1 MSEIHIYALKYTCT
15 YLHVNR
21 EVSCYEYKHVVSGMT
36 SLVHV
41 INTIVVNCPVE
52 TSELT

>member
-1 MSEIHIYALKYTCT
+1 MSEIRTDALKYTCT

-21 EVSCYEYKHVVSGMT
+21 VVSCDEYIHVVSGIT

-41 INTIVVNCPVE
+41 INTIVVKLSRLN
-52 TSELT
+52 L